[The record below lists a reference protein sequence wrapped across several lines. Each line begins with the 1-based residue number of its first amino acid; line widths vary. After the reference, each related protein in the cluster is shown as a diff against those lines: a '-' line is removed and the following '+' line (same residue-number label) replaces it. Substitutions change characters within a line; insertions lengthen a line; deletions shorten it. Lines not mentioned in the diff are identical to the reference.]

1 VTAMQGLF
9 RALMAD
15 KLKIP
20 EPADCLPGRD
30 TPMRVPELHYV
41 TKNQMVG
48 PYPEGMEVAVFAN
61 GCFWGTEKA
70 FWRLPGVFTTAVG
83 YCGGTT
89 PNPTYEETCS
99 GRTGHTEAVQVVF
112 DPKKVAYTDLL
123 RLYWQSHD
131 PTQYMA
137 QGNDVGTQY
146 RSGIYPVS
154 DTQHKLAA
162 ASWKAYDAALK
173 QSGKSEGICSEIKD
187 NVKFYY
193 AEDYHQQY
201 LAKPGARPYCSAQ
214 PTGVPL
220 PPFAEWKPEDVGDD
234 YAPKLPEAYWAK
246 HAPRPG
252 CTINFPNGQVQEGD
266 W

>member
-1 VTAMQGLF
+1 MDA
-9 RALMAD
+9 
-15 KLKIP
+15 
-20 EPADCLPGRD
+20 
-30 TPMRVPELHYV
+30 
-41 TKNQMVG
+41 
-48 PYPEGMEVAVFAN
+48 
-61 GCFWGTEKA
+61 
-70 FWRLPGVFTTAVG
+70 
-83 YCGGTT
+83 
-89 PNPTYEETCS
+89 
-99 GRTGHTEAVQVVF
+99 GHTEAVQVVY
-112 DPKKVAYTDLL
+112 DPKKVAYSDLL

-146 RSGIYPVS
+146 RSGVYPVN
-154 DTQHKLAA
+154 DTQHKLAE
-162 ASWKAYDAALK
+162 ASLKAYDEALK
-173 QSGKSEGICSEIKD
+173 KNGKTDGISSEIKD

-193 AEDYHQQY
+193 AEVRFTIQWAFWELLLTRAYLLTQDYHQQY

-220 PPFAEWKPEDVGDD
+220 PPFDTWKPEGVSDEE
-234 YAPKLPEAYWAK
+234 APKLPDAYWAK